1 MNHNP
6 NAQPERWILLGIPIL
21 FVVGSALHFAYGFL
35 GELPLI
41 GAVTPVNE
49 SVWEHAKMMLL
60 PVILWWT
67 LYPLF
72 RGKRH
77 QLRTGPW
84 FFGGLL
90 ALLTALTVMPLLF
103 YFYTS
108 AFGTEL
114 LWVDILI
121 LLASLAAGQLLGLH
135 GYRHSKGIAPGLAL
149 GIFALLLLLFILF
162 TFFPPHI
169 PLFQDGP
176 SGGYG
181 ILP

>member
-1 MNHNP
+1 MNRNP
-6 NAQPERWILLGIPIL
+6 HTKPEQWILLGIPIL
-21 FVVGSALHFAYGFL
+21 FIVGAVLHFTYDFL
-35 GELPLI
+35 GELPLV

-49 SVWEHAKMMLL
+49 SIWEHSKMVLL

-67 LYPLF
+67 LYALF
-72 RGKRH
+72 RGEKH
-77 QLRTGPW
+77 QLRLGPW
-84 FFGGLL
+84 FFGALL
-90 ALLTALTVMPLLF
+90 ALLTALAAMPLLF
-103 YFYTS
+103 YFYTN
-108 AFGTEL
+108 AFGVEL

-121 LLASLAAGQLLGLH
+121 LLAALAMGQLLGLH
-135 GYRHSKGIAPGLAL
+135 GYRHGNGIAPGVVLVL
-149 GIFALLLLLFILF
+149 FALLLLLFILF